1 VRVIVDD
8 DGRQDA
14 AKNVA
19 ATFISRMFHGT
30 LRYVRICPTYLQ
42 PIFCFLIFTLYT
54 CFSRFIFN
62 FHPFFEYCCSTLIQ
76 HSLLLFIYFLFL
88 FVLSF
93 ICRSEV
99 TYANKKINS
108 ATFQRFHCLSLDVK
122 NEIKNG
128 NESGYNSYSSNFVI
142 SNTPILSSY
151 GKMKDRDK
159 DFPIYRAG
167 DKKDKDKDK
176 DSKSVVSDKMNVQKA
191 LEKYFHT
198 EVL

>member
-1 VRVIVDD
+1 L
-8 DGRQDA
+8 
-14 AKNVA
+14 
-19 ATFISRMFHGT
+19 F
-30 LRYVRICPTYLQ
+30 
-42 PIFCFLIFTLYT
+42 
-54 CFSRFIFN
+54 
-62 FHPFFEYCCSTLIQ
+62 
-76 HSLLLFIYFLFL
+76 LLFQ
-88 FVLSF
+88 SF

-108 ATFQRFHCLSLDVK
+108 ATFQRFHCLSLDVE

-128 NESGYNSYSSNFVI
+128 NDSGYNSYSSNSVT
-142 SNTPILSSY
+142 SNTPILSAY

-167 DKKDKDKDK
+167 DKKDKD
-176 DSKSVVSDKMNVQKA
+176 SKSVTSDKMNVQKA

>member
-1 VRVIVDD
+1 
-8 DGRQDA
+8 
-14 AKNVA
+14 
-19 ATFISRMFHGT
+19 MFT
-30 LRYVRICPTYLQ
+30 SLQRI
-42 PIFCFLIFTLYT
+42 FLIFNIFFYDSAFFILLIYFHY
-54 CFSRFIFN
+54 FSYNSFIF
-62 FHPFFEYCCSTLIQ
+62 
-76 HSLLLFIYFLFL
+76 
-88 FVLSF
+88 
-93 ICRSEV
+93 RSEV

-128 NESGYNSYSSNFVI
+128 NDSGYNSYSSNSVI

-167 DKKDKDKDK
+167 DKKDKDKD
-176 DSKSVVSDKMNVQKA
+176 SKSVISDKMNVQKA

-198 EVL
+198 EVRIKISTLI